1 MELLSIKELAAR
13 NYPVDWVKEI
23 AHSSDFEEAGGIR
36 RPVRG
41 SKIYFNVDK
50 LDRYLANHTRRYL

>member
-1 MELLSIKELAAR
+1 MELLTLKELKAR
-13 NYPVDWVKEI
+13 NYPADWINEI

-36 RPVRG
+36 RPVPK